1 MYRSRVN
8 SRELILRR
16 GRLQAP
22 QFLEIHGR
30 PGGGQFTLYST
41 SAAATFQ
48 AATFQSE
55 KDPNEQCHSS
65 QSPQDGDHA
74 GDEPEADIVNDHA
87 RDSQ

>member
-48 AATFQSE
+48 SE

-74 GDEPEADIVNDHA
+74 GDEPEADIVNEHA